1 MLQTAVL
8 LLSFED
14 FLSWAALPVFFLL
27 KSISMASSSS
37 RDNPLSFS
45 NLPPPI
51 PLSDG
56 EGSLPD
62 PNSQIGSASGSLQND
77 GLSFSAISDSRTH
90 PSEFSYG
97 AMDGGS
103 SEADFGFRRPGFGEI
118 PLLGTVEMHDR
129 HVFLCYKNPQVW
141 PPRVEAA
148 EFDRLPRLL
157 SAALAAR
164 KGAMKKETRLT
175 ICEGHDGTETSNG
188 DVLIFP
194 DMVRYRRLTHFDVET
209 FVEEVLVKDTE
220 WLPGTPE
227 TLTGSYIF
235 VCCHGS
241 RDQRCGACGPA
252 LMMKFR
258 EEIEAHGLQ
267 SQVSISPCSHIG
279 GHKYAGNVII
289 FCPNTDG
296 EVTGH
301 WYGYVTPDDVPILL
315 EQHIGKGEVV
325 GYLWRY

>member
-1 MLQTAVL
+1 MAQTAVL

-14 FLSWAALPVFFLL
+14 FLSWAALLVFFLL
-27 KSISMASSSS
+27 KSISMAGSSS
-37 RDNPLSFS
+37 RDDPLSFP

-62 PNSQIGSASGSLQND
+62 PNSNFGNASGSLQND

-97 AMDGGS
+97 ATDGGS

-164 KGAMKKETRLT
+164 KGAMKKEVFLFR
-175 ICEGHDGTETSNG
+175 ICSN
-188 DVLIFP
+188 V
-194 DMVRYRRLTHFDVET
+194 VS
-209 FVEEVLVKDTE
+209 FVFSLLLLVM
-220 WLPGTPE
+220 G
-227 TLTGSYIF
+227 
-235 VCCHGS
+235 
-241 RDQRCGACGPA
+241 
-252 LMMKFR
+252 
-258 EEIEAHGLQ
+258 
-267 SQVSISPCSHIG
+267 
-279 GHKYAGNVII
+279 
-289 FCPNTDG
+289 FC
-296 EVTGH
+296 
-301 WYGYVTPDDVPILL
+301 
-315 EQHIGKGEVV
+315 
-325 GYLWRY
+325 

>member
-37 RDNPLSFS
+37 RDDPLSFS
-45 NLPPPI
+45 NLPTPI

-77 GLSFSAISDSRTH
+77 GLSFSAIGDSRTH

-164 KGAMKKETRLT
+164 KGAMKKEVFLFR
-175 ICEGHDGTETSNG
+175 ICSNVSEFCFFPFASGYGFLLGLKSRKGIWVWEVFG
-188 DVLIFP
+188 DYLAGSDFWRKWLIL
-194 DMVRYRRLTHFDVET
+194 DLDIV
-209 FVEEVLVKDTE
+209 
-220 WLPGTPE
+220 
-227 TLTGSYIF
+227 
-235 VCCHGS
+235 
-241 RDQRCGACGPA
+241 
-252 LMMKFR
+252 
-258 EEIEAHGLQ
+258 
-267 SQVSISPCSHIG
+267 
-279 GHKYAGNVII
+279 
-289 FCPNTDG
+289 
-296 EVTGH
+296 
-301 WYGYVTPDDVPILL
+301 
-315 EQHIGKGEVV
+315 
-325 GYLWRY
+325 